1 MLFLQIEMGIEFG
14 FRLFADIYS
23 ASASSLK
30 RSERALSSAS
40 ASSLKRRERALSS
53 VRLSPVK
60 MKGGEG
66 LALVGGFHWD
76 WGIFWNKKEIL
87 IWEK

>member
-14 FRLFADIYS
+14 FRLFADIY
-23 ASASSLK
+23 
-30 RSERALSSAS
+30 SAS